1 MRFIGDS
8 EIANLVSVQEAVAAM
23 HDAFAAQGEGR
34 ASNLSRVRAAC
45 EGRTM
50 SAMGGV
56 LGYAG
61 VMGTKVYPTI
71 DGRFN
76 FLINLFSTTSGE
88 ALATMQG
95 NTLTALRTCA
105 TTLLAARYLAPPKP
119 RTMALFGSGQQAA
132 AHARAFLES
141 YGLSRVHI
149 VDPHGNPAALAC
161 ALADQYDTE
170 ANAIHS
176 ASEAIKD
183 ADLVITAT
191 RSSTPLFE
199 GSQVRPGAFVAAI
212 GSSKPTTREI
222 DDALLAR
229 CACIAVED
237 RAQALAET
245 GDFVLAAD
253 EHYQQRMADL
263 GQLVAARP
271 GTYVR
276 EPNDITL
283 YKSVGVGLEDI
294 ALAHAI
300 WRKLGQGLVDAPPA
314 AD

>member
-1 MRFIGDS
+1 MRFIADS
-8 EIANLVSVQEAVAAM
+8 EIADLVSVPEAVAAM
-23 HDAFAAQGEGR
+23 QEAFAAQGEGR
-34 ASNLSRVRAAC
+34 ASNLPRVRAAC

-50 SAMGGV
+50 SAMGAV

-76 FLINLFSTTSGE
+76 FLINLFSTASGE

-119 RTMALFGSGQQAA
+119 RVMALFGSGQQAA
-132 AHARAFLES
+132 AHARALLEN
-141 YGLSRVHI
+141 YELSSVRI
-149 VDPHGNPAALAC
+149 VDPHGNPEALAR
-161 ALADQYDTE
+161 ALADRYGTQ
-170 ANAIHS
+170 ASVAQS
-176 ASEAIKD
+176 ASQALVD
-183 ADLVITAT
+183 ADLIITAT
-191 RSSTPLFE
+191 RSGTPLFE
-199 GSQVRPGAFVAAI
+199 GSLVRPGAFVAAI
-212 GSSKPTTREI
+212 GSSKPTTREV

-237 RAQALAET
+237 RTQALAET
-245 GDFVLAAD
+245 GDFALAAAD
-253 EHYQQRMADL
+253 HYQRRMVDL

-300 WRKLGQGLVDAPPA
+300 WLKLAGGTASAPSA
-314 AD
+314 TA